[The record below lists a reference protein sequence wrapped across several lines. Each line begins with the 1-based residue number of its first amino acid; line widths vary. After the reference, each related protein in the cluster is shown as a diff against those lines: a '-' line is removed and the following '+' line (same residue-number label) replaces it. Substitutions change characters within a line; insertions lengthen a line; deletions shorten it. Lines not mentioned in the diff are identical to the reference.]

1 MIQKKHISRFSV
13 KVGDLVRFR
22 HGGRLMLILNEQR
35 PGIFDGVF
43 VGGVRNGHG
52 VTTYESL
59 MEKVN
64 ESR

>member
-1 MIQKKHISRFSV
+1 M
-13 KVGDLVRFR
+13 KVGDLVRFT
-22 HGGRLMLILNEQR
+22 HGGKLMLILNEQR

-52 VTTYESL
+52 VTAYESL